1 MIANAV
7 ALGFRDL
14 IGFTLTTAAGAKLVS
29 LDGFEMTLIGL
40 GLLPTRGT
48 PSRYLAIVIALAEAL
63 TGLLLI
69 SGIAPFAITIVAS
82 GMLLSFLCAILI
94 ALSRRLEI
102 ACHCFRLADRHAI
115 LRGRSSPRASD
126 ACSSCAHHACRV
138 SRASWRSLVGDRL
151 VYLRRCD
158 GAGRAGQLIPRAHL
172 SNPRPMTVSVPLAIL
187 VLQWSLLVFLLVLL
201 VLAYRQLAYRL
212 EGTGVSDEADVTL
225 AVGSTA
231 PAFTF
236 LPGNHAGCQ
245 PRLKPRR
252 FWTRALDGTDVR
264 RPSLHLLRARSER
277 H

>member
-102 ACHCFRLADRHAI
+102 ACHCF
-115 LRGRSSPRASD
+115 G
-126 ACSSCAHHACRV
+126 
-138 SRASWRSLVGDRL
+138 SLTGTQFS
-151 VYLRRCD
+151 
-158 GAGRAGQLIPRAHL
+158 GAGLLRVLAMLVLVVLTTPAASAAPVGAA
-172 SNPRPMTVSVPLAIL
+172 SLAIAL
-187 VLQWSLLVFLLVLL
+187 FIFAGVMGLAAQASSSL
-201 VLAYRQLAYRL
+201 ARIYRI
-212 EGTGVSDEADVTL
+212 
-225 AVGSTA
+225 
-231 PAFTF
+231 P
-236 LPGNHAGCQ
+236 
-245 PRLKPRR
+245 
-252 FWTRALDGTDVR
+252 VR
-264 RPSLHLLRARSER
+264 
-277 H
+277 